1 LEKDDEADD
10 GVAIEYD
17 SDDNQDQNGGAH
29 IKTAKKSSK
38 MIAEEEE
45 DEDMMG
51 DEYWALKFSSG
62 LIIFQCFT
70 FVIKNG
76 IHVVVSIISDG
87 SNGGAT

>member
-29 IKTAKKSSK
+29 IKTAKKSTK
-38 MIAEEEE
+38 MIAEEEEE

-51 DEYWALKFSSG
+51 DEY
-62 LIIFQCFT
+62 
-70 FVIKNG
+70 
-76 IHVVVSIISDG
+76 
-87 SNGGAT
+87 